1 MSVSDLAKPSP
12 LGPRP
17 PAPIPN
23 ARPLG
28 PLSLL
33 IRFWRNPLDT
43 WTRFNFEWPITQ
55 ANGVL
60 GRVAVICE
68 PAAIKRVLIDNVAN
82 YRKDELQLR
91 VLSPGLGNGLLT
103 AEGGDWRKQRRALAP
118 LFTPRMVEAF
128 APAMIATADWLV
140 ERWAPLRAGRRLDVA
155 AEMSVATLE
164 VL

>member
-1 MSVSDLAKPSP
+1 MSLPSSRASRPAGFINSAPALFAARHGGKIYVEARDQPKEPAMSVSDLAKPSP

-55 ANGVL
+55 ANGLL
-60 GRVAVICE
+60 GRIAVVCE
-68 PAAIKRVLIDNVAN
+68 PAAIKRVLID
-82 YRKDELQLR
+82 
-91 VLSPGLGNGLLT
+91 
-103 AEGGDWRKQRRALAP
+103 
-118 LFTPRMVEAF
+118 
-128 APAMIATADWLV
+128 
-140 ERWAPLRAGRRLDVA
+140 
-155 AEMSVATLE
+155 
-164 VL
+164 